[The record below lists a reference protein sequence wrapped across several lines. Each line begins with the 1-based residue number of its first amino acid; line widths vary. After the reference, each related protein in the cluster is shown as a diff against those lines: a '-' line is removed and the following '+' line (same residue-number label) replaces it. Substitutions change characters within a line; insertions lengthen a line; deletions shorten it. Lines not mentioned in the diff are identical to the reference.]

1 MENVMALAG
10 DKTSVLMLNAGLNYY
25 LQDAFR
31 VGGSFTWQQDITHN
45 RSAYKVSLGASINPL
60 DVDWSNL
67 F

>member
-10 DKTSVLMLNAGLNYY
+10 DKTSVLMVNAGLNYY

-45 RSAYKVSLGASINPL
+45 RSAYKVSLGSSINPL

>member
-1 MENVMALAG
+1 MALAG
-10 DKTSVLMLNAGLNYY
+10 DKTSVLMVNAGLNYY

-45 RSAYKVSLGASINPL
+45 RSAYKVSIGVSINPL

>member
-10 DKTSVLMLNAGLNYY
+10 DKTSVLMVNAGLNYY

-45 RSAYKVSLGASINPL
+45 RSAYKVSLGVSINPL
-60 DVDWSNL
+60 DVDWSEL

>member
-10 DKTSVLMLNAGLNYY
+10 DTTSVLMVNAGLNYC

-31 VGGSFTWQQDITHN
+31 VGGSLSWQQDITHN
-45 RSAYKVSLGASINPL
+45 RSAYKVSLGVSITPL
-60 DVDWSNL
+60 DVDWSEL

>member
-10 DKTSVLMLNAGLNYY
+10 DKTSVLMVNAGLNYC

-31 VGGSFTWQQDITHN
+31 VGGSLSWQQDITHN
-45 RSAYKVSLGASINPL
+45 RSAYKVSLGVSINQL
-60 DVDWSNL
+60 DVDWSEL

>member
-1 MENVMALAG
+1 MENVMAPAG
-10 DKTSVLMLNAGLNYY
+10 DKTSVLIISAGFNYCM
-25 LQDAFR
+25 QDACR

-45 RSAYKVSLGASINPL
+45 RSAYKVSLGVSINPL

>member
-10 DKTSVLMLNAGLNYY
+10 DKTSVLMVNAGLNYY

>member
-1 MENVMALAG
+1 MALAG
-10 DKTSVLMLNAGLNYY
+10 DKTSVFMVNAGLNYY

-45 RSAYKVSLGASINPL
+45 RSAYKVSLGFSINPL

>member
-1 MENVMALAG
+1 MALAG
-10 DKTSVLMLNAGLNYY
+10 DKTSVLMVNAGLNYC

-31 VGGSFTWQQDITHN
+31 VGGSLSWQQDITHN

>member
-1 MENVMALAG
+1 MENVMALAD
-10 DKTSVLMLNAGLNYY
+10 DKTSVLIVSAGLNYC

-45 RSAYKVSLGASINPL
+45 RSAYKVSIGVSINPL

>member
-10 DKTSVLMLNAGLNYY
+10 DKTSVFMVNAGLNYY

-45 RSAYKVSLGASINPL
+45 RSAYKVSIGVSINPL

>member
-1 MENVMALAG
+1 MALAD
-10 DKTSVLMLNAGLNYY
+10 DKTSVLMVNAGLNYY

>member
-1 MENVMALAG
+1 MALAG
-10 DKTSVLMLNAGLNYY
+10 DKTSVLMVNAGLNYY

-45 RSAYKVSLGASINPL
+45 RSAYKVSIGVSINPL
-60 DVDWSNL
+60 DVDWSDL

>member
-1 MENVMALAG
+1 MALAG

-45 RSAYKVSLGASINPL
+45 RSAYKVSLGVSINPL
-60 DVDWSNL
+60 DVDWSEL

>member
-10 DKTSVLMLNAGLNYY
+10 DKTSVLMVNAGLNYY

-45 RSAYKVSLGASINPL
+45 RSAYKVSIGVSINPL

>member
-1 MENVMALAG
+1 MALAG
-10 DKTSVLMLNAGLNYY
+10 DKTSVLMVNAGLNYY

-45 RSAYKVSLGASINPL
+45 RSAYKVSLGVSINPL
-60 DVDWSNL
+60 DVDWSEL

>member
-1 MENVMALAG
+1 MALAG
-10 DKTSVLMLNAGLNYY
+10 DKTSVLMVNTGLNYC

-45 RSAYKVSLGASINPL
+45 RSEYEVSLGVSINPL

>member
-10 DKTSVLMLNAGLNYY
+10 DKTSVLMVNAGLNYY

-45 RSAYKVSLGASINPL
+45 RSAYKVSLGVSINPL

>member
-1 MENVMALAG
+1 MALAG
-10 DKTSVLMLNAGLNYY
+10 DKTSVLMVNAGLNYY

-45 RSAYKVSLGASINPL
+45 RSAYKVSIGVSINPL
-60 DVDWSNL
+60 DVDWSEL

>member
-10 DKTSVLMLNAGLNYY
+10 DKTSVLMVNAGLNYC

-31 VGGSFTWQQDITHN
+31 VGGSLTWQQDITHN

-60 DVDWSNL
+60 DVNWSNL
-67 F
+67 C